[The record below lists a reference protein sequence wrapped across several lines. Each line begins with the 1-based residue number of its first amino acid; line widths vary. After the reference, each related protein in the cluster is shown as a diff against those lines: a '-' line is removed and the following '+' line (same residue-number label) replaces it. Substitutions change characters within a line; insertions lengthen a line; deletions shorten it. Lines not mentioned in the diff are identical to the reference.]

1 VASRRVT
8 RRESRPLS
16 TDAERLRVLIVNE
29 RPEQLALVRRF
40 VDELGHDALAPDEIA
55 DVGELTRLER
65 PDVAVVGPGE
75 SSDEALR
82 LIEQIVHEAACPVI
96 AHLEAQDSD
105 WVEEAAQRGIFAYI
119 VDGEPRELQSVLSIV
134 LRRFA
139 EYHNL
144 EGAFGRRATIER
156 AKGILMATHLID
168 EQEAFELLRR
178 HSARTGR
185 KLIDIAEAVVDS
197 HRLLVAKP
205 PS

>member
-1 VASRRVT
+1 VSERVRADT
-8 RRESRPLS
+8 
-16 TDAERLRVLIVNE
+16 ERLRVLVVNE
-29 RPEQLALVRRF
+29 RPEQLELVTRF
-40 VDELGHDALAPDEIA
+40 VDDLGHDAIARPVIA
-55 DVGELTRLER
+55 DVGEVTRLER
-65 PDVAVVGPGE
+65 PDVAVVGLGE

-96 AHLEAQDSD
+96 AHLEAQDAE
-105 WVEEAAQRGIFAYI
+105 WVDEAAQRGIFAYI
-119 VDGEPRELQSVLSIV
+119 VDGEPRELQSALSIV

-139 EYHNL
+139 EYRNL

-197 HRLLVAKP
+197 HRLLVPKP
-205 PS
+205 PG